1 MYSFE
6 NLATLLGIRQYIFS
20 ILTRIILKKKK
31 KTVAF
36 YLCLLKFWP
45 CLVELINS
53 ILMYYLFSHSVMSD
67 SLQHHGLQHARLPCL
82 KFISIESVRPP
93 NHLIFCRPLLLLLS
107 VVPSFRV
114 FSNESALRIR
124 WPKYWSFNSTSVLSM
139 NIQDWFPLGWA
150 GFISL

>member
-20 ILTRIILKKKK
+20 ILTRIILKKKN

-36 YLCLLKFWP
+36 YLCPLKFWP

-82 KFISIESVRPP
+82 KFISIESVTPS

-124 WPKYWSFNSTSVLSM
+124 WPKYWSFNSTSVLPR
-139 NIQDWFPLGWA
+139 NIQD
-150 GFISL
+150 